1 MESHTRVGGHI
12 VAGGIPGESGI
23 ISTRTSCC
31 SHSTMPTKRIAAARF
46 GKMPTTSVR
55 RRISLFSRSCALVDQ
70 ISASMCQVGML
81 RPPGAACRRRRKA
94 AASGNAWPLAGSCPP
109 PACGRGR
116 R

>member
-31 SHSTMPTKRIAAARF
+31 SHSTMPTRRITETLF

-55 RRISLFSRSCALVDQ
+55 RRISLVQSLLCLGRPDLSFYVSSRDAASSRSCL
-70 ISASMCQVGML
+70 
-81 RPPGAACRRRRKA
+81 
-94 AASGNAWPLAGSCPP
+94 
-109 PACGRGR
+109 
-116 R
+116 